1 MYMIRYL
8 KGQLLKTDED
18 RIVVLTG
25 GVGYEIL
32 LPDIV
37 RGTYHDK
44 KEGEDTVEL
53 FISFQQTAQ
62 QPKPVLI
69 GFNSEIEREFFER
82 LIQVKSIGPV
92 MAARSMTM
100 PVSLIARAIEE
111 RDVAML
117 RKLKGVGAR
126 KAEMIISELNGKVG
140 KYALMREGERPVA
153 ETIEDFRK
161 QVEEVLVKQLG
172 HSRAEAAAM
181 VIEAVKRNPAA
192 ATPEDLFEEVYRGQK
207 EHSRSHTPV

>member
-1 MYMIRYL
+1 MIRYL
-8 KGQLLKTDED
+8 KGQLLKIDED

-44 KEGEDTVEL
+44 KEGEDMVEL

-126 KAEMIISELNGKVG
+126 KAEMIISELHGKVG
-140 KYALMREGERPVA
+140 KYALMREGERPA
-153 ETIEDFRK
+153 ADTIEDFRK

-207 EHSRSHTPV
+207 ENSRSHTSV

>member
-1 MYMIRYL
+1 MIRYL
-8 KGQLLKTDED
+8 KGQLLKIDED

-44 KEGEDTVEL
+44 KEGEDMVEL

-100 PVSLIARAIEE
+100 PVSVIARAIEE

-126 KAEMIISELNGKVG
+126 KAEMIISELHGKVG
-140 KYALMREGERPVA
+140 KYALMREGERPA
-153 ETIEDFRK
+153 ADTIEDFRK

-207 EHSRSHTPV
+207 EHSRAHAPV

>member
-1 MYMIRYL
+1 MIRYL

-117 RKLKGVGAR
+117 RKLKGVGGR
-126 KAEMIISELNGKVG
+126 KAEMIISELHGKVG
-140 KYALMREGERPVA
+140 KYALMREGERPA
-153 ETIEDFRK
+153 ADTIDDFRK

>member
-1 MYMIRYL
+1 MIRYL
-8 KGQLLKTDED
+8 KGQLLKIDED

-126 KAEMIISELNGKVG
+126 KAEMIISELHGKVG
-140 KYALMREGERPVA
+140 KYALMREGERPA
-153 ETIEDFRK
+153 ADTIEDFRK

-207 EHSRSHTPV
+207 EHPRSHTPV

>member
-1 MYMIRYL
+1 MIRYL

-44 KEGEDTVEL
+44 KEGEDMVEL

-69 GFNSEIEREFFER
+69 GFNSDIEREFFER

-140 KYALMREGERPVA
+140 KYALMREGQRPA
-153 ETIEDFRK
+153 ADTIEDFRK

>member
-1 MYMIRYL
+1 MIRYL
-8 KGQLLKTDED
+8 KGQLLKIDED

-117 RKLKGVGAR
+117 RKLKGVGSR
-126 KAEMIISELNGKVG
+126 KAEMIISELHGKVG
-140 KYALMREGERPVA
+140 KYALMREGERPA
-153 ETIEDFRK
+153 ADTIEDFRK

>member
-1 MYMIRYL
+1 MIRYL
-8 KGQLLKTDED
+8 KGQLLKIDED

-44 KEGEDTVEL
+44 KEGEDMVEL

-140 KYALMREGERPVA
+140 KYALMREGQRPA
-153 ETIEDFRK
+153 ADKIEDFRK

-181 VIEAVKRNPAA
+181 VTEAVKRNPAA

>member
-1 MYMIRYL
+1 MIRYL

-140 KYALMREGERPVA
+140 KYALMREGERPA
-153 ETIEDFRK
+153 ADTIEDFRK

>member
-1 MYMIRYL
+1 MIRYL

-18 RIVVLTG
+18 HIVVLTG

-126 KAEMIISELNGKVG
+126 KAEMIISELHGKVG
-140 KYALMREGERPVA
+140 KYALMREGERPAA

-207 EHSRSHTPV
+207 EHSRLHTPV

>member
-1 MYMIRYL
+1 MIRYL
-8 KGQLLKTDED
+8 KGQLLKIDED

-140 KYALMREGERPVA
+140 KYALMREGERPA
-153 ETIEDFRK
+153 ADTIEDFRK

>member
-1 MYMIRYL
+1 MIRYL
-8 KGQLLKTDED
+8 KGQLLKIDD
-18 RIVVLTG
+18 DHIVVLTG

-53 FISFQQTAQ
+53 FISFQQTTQ

-117 RKLKGVGAR
+117 KKLKGVGAR
-126 KAEMIISELNGKVG
+126 KAEMIISELHGKVG
-140 KYALMREGERPVA
+140 KYALMREGERPA
-153 ETIEDFRK
+153 ADTIEDFRK

>member
-1 MYMIRYL
+1 MIRYL
-8 KGQLLKTDED
+8 KGQLLKIDED

-32 LPDIV
+32 LTDIV

-126 KAEMIISELNGKVG
+126 KAEMIISELHGKVG
-140 KYALMREGERPVA
+140 KYALMREGERPA
-153 ETIEDFRK
+153 ADTIEDFRK

>member
-1 MYMIRYL
+1 MIRYL
-8 KGQLLKTDED
+8 KGQLLKIDED
-18 RIVVLTG
+18 HIVVLTG

-126 KAEMIISELNGKVG
+126 KAEMIISELHGKVG
-140 KYALMREGERPVA
+140 KYALMREGERPAVD
-153 ETIEDFRK
+153 TIEDFRK

>member
-1 MYMIRYL
+1 MIRYL
-8 KGQLLKTDED
+8 KGQLLKIDEAH
-18 RIVVLTG
+18 IVVLTG

-100 PVSLIARAIEE
+100 PVSVIARAIEE

-126 KAEMIISELNGKVG
+126 KAEMIISELHGKVG
-140 KYALMREGERPVA
+140 KYALMREGERPA
-153 ETIEDFRK
+153 ADTIEDFRK